1 MLKNIP
7 VSSITRLEI
16 TTLSY
21 FKYRSPQ
28 YAGLKSF
35 ELSANL
41 VTAAN
46 PHRNPTLDLQ
56 RQTRVQIV
64 LQITVI
70 GAFHLHF
77 FYPKDTPSNTTLE
90 V

>member
-1 MLKNIP
+1 MRVEKHPQFLNNSLGNNSPILFH
-7 VSSITRLEI
+7 ITV
-16 TTLSY
+16 
-21 FKYRSPQ
+21 
-28 YAGLKSF
+28 
-35 ELSANL
+35 ANL
-41 VTAAN
+41 
-46 PHRNPTLDLQ
+46 HRTPIRDLQ

-70 GAFHLHF
+70 GASFLRF